1 MLHPALTIFDKRAK
15 DYLHTDFEIKVL
27 NTDCAFSEGPLWN
40 NQGYYLFSD
49 IPRNVICS
57 IDTAGNKKE
66 VLQNSGCNLLNKD
79 QLSEHIGSNGLGY
92 DKEGNVL
99 ICQHGNGAV
108 SKWDGQNNTSF
119 IGSYNGKR
127 FNSPNDIVVH
137 PNGSVFF
144 SDPPYGLK
152 EKKLAPEIAQP
163 LSGIYYYRDA
173 TIELLTDKFQYP
185 NGLCLSPDG
194 SILYCCSNK
203 QNEKFIVEF
212 DTETFKLKR
221 TLCTEN
227 SDGIKC
233 DLYGNI
239 WLCTKEGI
247 IILDHSGE
255 RLAMIQLPTIPAN
268 CCWGGPHG
276 RDLFITARENIF
288 LIRDLLKQS

>member
-27 NTDCAFSEGPLWN
+27 NADCAFSEGPLWN

-57 IDTAGNKKE
+57 INETGNKNV
-66 VLQNSGCNLLNKD
+66 VLNNSGCILKNKD
-79 QLSEHIGSNGLGY
+79 HLSEHIGSNGLGY

-119 IGSYNGKR
+119 ISSYNGKR

-152 EKKLAPEIAQP
+152 EKKLAPVIAQP
-163 LSGIYYYRDA
+163 VAGIYCYNNE
-173 TIELLTDKFQYP
+173 TTELVTDKFQYP

-194 SILYCCSNK
+194 KKLYCCSNK
-203 QNEKFIVEF
+203 SFERFILEIDAETLQIKHTTCNE
-212 DTETFKLKR
+212 
-221 TLCTEN
+221 N
-227 SDGIKC
+227 GDGIKC
-233 DLYGNI
+233 DMYGNL

-247 IILDHSGE
+247 LILNKDGE
-255 RLAMIQLPTIPAN
+255 RLALIAIPTIPAN

-288 LIRDLLKQS
+288 LIHDLLKQS